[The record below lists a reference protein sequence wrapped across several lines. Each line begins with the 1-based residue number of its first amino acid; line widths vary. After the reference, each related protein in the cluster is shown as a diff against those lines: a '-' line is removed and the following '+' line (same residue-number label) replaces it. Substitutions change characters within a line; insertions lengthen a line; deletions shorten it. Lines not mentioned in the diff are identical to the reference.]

1 MSNRQPEPL
10 EPAAAGVKTLADL
23 ALVLRRLRHREAR
36 NRGGAELTY
45 RELAAKTGWSHATI
59 GEYFTGRTLPPT
71 HRFDVLIM
79 LLGATP
85 AEQGALATA
94 RDRVEDSRR
103 AAGDRTRGTEASD
116 EPRTPVPREL
126 PSDVAGFVGREAQ
139 LAELDRLLDETRNE
153 PTVVI
158 TALSGAGGV
167 GKTALAVRWAHRVA
181 HRYPDGQLYV
191 NLRGYDPDEPVAYAD
206 ALAGFLRSLGLDAAG
221 IPNDPAERAARYRSL
236 LSGRRVLILLD
247 NARDAEHVRPLLPG
261 APTCLAVVTS
271 RDTLP
276 GLVARDGAH
285 RVVLDALAPHE
296 SRSLLH
302 SLIGARVEAEPEEAD
317 RLADQCGR
325 LPLALRLAAELSATY
340 PSASLADLVDELD
353 DEHRRLDLLDA
364 GGDTQTALRAVFSWS
379 HRHLSPAA
387 ADAFCLLGLH
397 PGPEFDAHAVAALT
411 GVDLSTAQRLLGEL
425 LRAHLVQQPRRL
437 RYTMH
442 DLLRAYAVE
451 QAAER
456 LVPGASRAALTRLF
470 DYYRRAASTAVVSVF
485 GPYPPAQRW
494 SDVATDGSPPL
505 EESGQAM
512 AWLDRERGTLVAVAG
527 HAAGNGW
534 PDHCADLSQILYPY
548 LDTQYAAESLTIH
561 HHAVAVTVDEGPLRA
576 GVLTALGTTYLR
588 LGRTS
593 EALAA
598 LHEALANHRVAA
610 TRDRQPDRAIAERVT
625 RTSIGLA
632 LTAMGRYEEALEHQ
646 RAGLAIA
653 QASGDQGAQAKQFVH
668 VGLGLWRLERYAESA
683 AQYQQAARAAQA
695 AGLRQ
700 IEAYAAEGL
709 GMAYAGLDRLDDALH
724 QLDRALELC
733 REFNDRRT
741 EAETREV
748 KGSVLRRLGRH
759 QEAVGQLEAA
769 LSIGEEIGDPRI
781 RVESLNTLGMTLL
794 EMDQP
799 HRARTHHEQARSL
812 AQQLGDPHEL
822 ARARAGIEAA
832 QKAAEP

>member
-10 EPAAAGVKTLADL
+10 EPAAAGVTTLADL

-36 NRGGAELTY
+36 NRGDAELTY
-45 RELAAKTGWSHATI
+45 RKLAAKTGWSHATI

-85 AEQGALATA
+85 AEQSALATA

-103 AAGDRTRGTEASD
+103 AAGDQARPAEATD

-126 PSDVAGFVGREAQ
+126 PSDVAGFVGRGAQ
-139 LAELDRLLDETRNE
+139 LAELDRLLDAAGDER
-153 PTVVI
+153 TVVV
-158 TALSGAGGV
+158 TALSGTGGV
-167 GKTALAVRWAHRVA
+167 GKTALAVRWAHRIA

-191 NLRGYDPDEPVAYAD
+191 NLRGYDPEKPVAPTD
-206 ALAGFLRSLGLDAAG
+206 ALAGFLRSLGLDAAS
-221 IPNDPAERAARYRSL
+221 IPHDPAERAARYRTL

-261 APTCLAVVTS
+261 APTCLALVTS
-271 RDTLP
+271 RDALP

-285 RVVLDALAPHE
+285 RVVLNALARDE

-302 SLIGARVEAEPEEAD
+302 NLIGDRVGTEPESAD

-325 LPLALRLAAELSATY
+325 LPLALRLAAELSATN
-340 PSASLADLVDELD
+340 PSASLADLVDDLD

-364 GGDTQTALRAVFSWS
+364 GGDTKTAIRAVFSWS
-379 HRHLSPAA
+379 HRHLSSPA

-397 PGPEFDAHAVAALT
+397 PGREFDAYAVAALA

-425 LRAHLVQQPRRL
+425 LRAHLVHQLRRL

-442 DLLRAYAVE
+442 DLLRAYAAE
-451 QAAER
+451 QAAHR
-456 LVPGASRAALTRLF
+456 LIPGASRAALTRLF
-470 DYYRRAASTAVVSVF
+470 DYYRRAASAAVVSVF

-494 SDVATDGSPPL
+494 SDVVTDVSPSL
-505 EESGQAM
+505 DDSGQAM
-512 AWLDRERGTLVAVAG
+512 AWLDRERGTLVTVG
-527 HAAGNGW
+527 GYAAGNGW
-534 PDHCADLSQILYPY
+534 PDHCVDLSQILYPY

-561 HHAVAVTVDEGPLRA
+561 HHAAAAAVDEGPLRA

-588 LGRTS
+588 LGRTP
-593 EALAA
+593 EALAS
-598 LHEALANHRVAA
+598 LQEALANHRVA
-610 TRDRQPDRAIAERVT
+610 TGDQQPDRAIAERVT
-625 RTSIGLA
+625 QTSIGLA
-632 LTAMGRYEEALEHQ
+632 LTAIGRYEEALEYQ

-653 QASGDQGAQAKQFVH
+653 QASGDPGPQAKQFVH

-683 AQYQQAARAAQA
+683 VHYQRAAEAARA

-724 QLDRALELC
+724 QLNRALDLC

-759 QEAVGQLEAA
+759 REAVEQLEVA
-769 LSIGEEIGDPRI
+769 LSIGEGIRDPRI
-781 RVESLNTLGMTLL
+781 RMESLNTLGLTLL
-794 EMDQP
+794 EMGQP
-799 HRARTHHEQARSL
+799 DRARTHHEQALSL
-812 AQQLGDPHEL
+812 AVQLGDPHERT
-822 ARARAGIEAA
+822 RARAGIEAA
-832 QKAAEP
+832 QKAAES